1 MEVNYIIHHPNSWIH
16 LDEESVYNHNYY
28 RNPSTGETILEECN
42 DDDLYDYYQ
51 VDENL
56 EIIRYLGSYLFYEY
70 EGEGLWIWDGD
81 EDIQL
86 HEVT

>member
-16 LDEESVYNHNYY
+16 LGEESVYNHNYY

-42 DDDLYDYYQ
+42 DDDLFDYYQ

-70 EGEGLWIWDGD
+70 DGEGWIWNGD